1 MRRRSGDTRAIEML
15 LQRCHV
21 LVEHT
26 EAQVL
31 ELLLSRHLEYGPPA
45 VRIAEGMQ
53 VDALAVAAN
62 VQSEL
67 GVEALRHIQ
76 VRHAEH
82 KAIQ

>member
-1 MRRRSGDTRAIEML
+1 MRRRPGDTRAIEML

-21 LVEHT
+21 LVEDA

-67 GVEALRHIQ
+67 GVEALGHIQ

-82 KAIQ
+82 KTIQ